1 MRSATRKIRT
11 KYTVE
16 LSRWSAALILALA
29 TAVLPSTALAQGAR
43 YAMVVQGASGEEQ
56 YAVQHRRWVDSLVKV
71 FRDRFN
77 YDAAHL
83 LILTEKPG
91 AGEERADAATVRT
104 TLARLSK
111 IMTPSDQLVI
121 VMIGHGSGQGSDLK
135 FNLMGPDLSVA
146 EWATALTSV
155 PGRIAV
161 VNTASASFP
170 FIGALAGP
178 GRVVITATNTNAQR
192 FHTVFPEGLVEAL
205 SSDAADVDKNARI
218 SLLEAF
224 TYANRLV
231 AQHYERASTM
241 ATETAAIDDD
251 GDGKPR
257 TGPATGP
264 DGTVASLTYLDAAVV
279 ATSADPEVQK
289 LIVRQQALTEQVD
302 DLRRRQGS
310 MPAAQFD
317 GELEKLLTELAV
329 VSRDIRQRT
338 TR

>member
-1 MRSATRKIRT
+1 MRSSIGLRFAALFL
-11 KYTVE
+11 VA
-16 LSRWSAALILALA
+16 LAAACLPASAA
-29 TAVLPSTALAQGAR
+29 AQAAR
-43 YAMVVQGASGEEQ
+43 YAMIVQGASGEDQ
-56 YAVQHRRWVDSLVKV
+56 YAVQHRRWVDSLVKI
-71 FRDRFN
+71 FRDRFK

-83 LILTEKPG
+83 IVLTEKPT
-91 AGEERADAATVRT
+91 AGEERSSAEAVRASIGR
-104 TLARLSK
+104 LAKS
-111 IMTPSDQLVI
+111 MTASDQLVVI
-121 VMIGHGSGQGSDLK
+121 LIGHGSGQGSDLK

-146 EWATALTSV
+146 EWATALSAI
-155 PGRIAV
+155 PGRLAL

-178 GRVVITATNTNAQR
+178 GRVIITATNTNAQR
-192 FHTVFPEGLVEAL
+192 YHTVFPEGFVEAL

-241 ATETAAIDDD
+241 ATETGAIDDD

-264 DGTVASLTYLDAAVV
+264 DGNVASLTYLDAVVV

-289 LIVRQQALTEQVD
+289 LQARQQALTEQVD

-310 MPAAQFD
+310 IPATQYEA
-317 GELEKLLTELAV
+317 ELEKLLTELAV
-329 VSRDIRQRT
+329 VSRDIRART
-338 TR
+338 SK